1 METGLLTMT
10 EAQYRASEAISKSD
24 IDYIA
29 PPRTPA
35 HYKAHKDGLL
45 VREETPA
52 MRLGTLT
59 HRAILEPDSMQSA
72 FAVRPD
78 GLSFTTKEGKAWRDA
93 QKAPIITQE
102 EADASEGDG
111 ERERRVD
118 PEPHGDGDRERAE
131 DRERE
136 AGQGGQKAGER
147 GGDAQIRLELLDHRP
162 ERGGA
167 RAQVHRNQ
175 DHREERQPH
184 RRVVLRA
191 RVIWGRGGHGVIVS
205 RPAARAGR
213 VASSCRRGAAHRYD
227 RDMPRSDAVRN
238 YEMIVEVAEQLFAE
252 SGHDVPFSHV
262 ARRAG
267 VGQGTLYRHFPTK
280 LALISQI
287 YQRRLDIYEA
297 FVSEHDG
304 ERTILRDLLRQVAA
318 HQQATPLL
326 FQMLRAEVQD
336 KDDAALV
343 RALHERTAIVF
354 GRALAV
360 AQAAGGASE
369 DLETEDVLVIVAML
383 LGAANSPT
391 ADSDRADAMRRG
403 LAILERALA

>member
-1 METGLLTMT
+1 
-10 EAQYRASEAISKSD
+10 
-24 IDYIA
+24 
-29 PPRTPA
+29 
-35 HYKAHKDGLL
+35 
-45 VREETPA
+45 
-52 MRLGTLT
+52 
-59 HRAILEPDSMQSA
+59 
-72 FAVRPD
+72 
-78 GLSFTTKEGKAWRDA
+78 
-93 QKAPIITQE
+93 
-102 EADASEGDG
+102 
-111 ERERRVD
+111 
-118 PEPHGDGDRERAE
+118 
-131 DRERE
+131 
-136 AGQGGQKAGER
+136 
-147 GGDAQIRLELLDHRP
+147 
-162 ERGGA
+162 
-167 RAQVHRNQ
+167 
-175 DHREERQPH
+175 
-184 RRVVLRA
+184 
-191 RVIWGRGGHGVIVS
+191 
-205 RPAARAGR
+205 
-213 VASSCRRGAAHRYD
+213 
-227 RDMPRSDAVRN
+227 MPRSDAVRN
-238 YEMIVEVAEQLFAE
+238 YETIVEVAEQLFAE